1 MDAVDRNKG
10 LFVADAIRSIFGIN
24 MPIYIPWGKNV
35 PYEADEYP
43 NLQLLQERD
52 EKDDTSEFGTPV
64 FGTML
69 FEGGEYNMYERKDGS
84 IRKSRFGDY
93 TLPYS
98 CIAEF
103 NRTKNITK
111 TEVLGGVGTVKEL
124 YGLGDWDITIRGIA
138 IENRNGT
145 GTTAREQIETL
156 CRWAE
161 VCDTIGIQGSIF
173 GGKGI
178 YSVVINSISVQPI
191 VGRWNA
197 IPFQIELVSDEP
209 IELYLQ

>member
-1 MDAVDRNKG
+1 MMEDKIKNS
-10 LFVADAIRSIFGIN
+10 FVAQAISDIFSISS
-24 MPIYIPWGKNV
+24 PIYIPWGFKNTD
-35 PYEADEYP
+35 YKSDEYP
-43 NLQLLQERD
+43 NIQLLQERD
-52 EKDDTSEFGTPV
+52 EKDDTSEFGTSV
-64 FGTML
+64 FGTMI

-84 IRKSRFGDY
+84 ISKSRFGDY
-93 TLPYS
+93 KLPYS

-103 NRTKNITK
+103 SRSKNITK

-124 YGLGDWDITIRGIA
+124 YGLGDWEITIRGIA
-138 IENRNGT
+138 IDSRDGT

-156 CRWAE
+156 CKWAE

-173 GGKGI
+173 RGKGI

-197 IPFQIELVSDEP
+197 IPFQIELLSDEP

>member
-1 MDAVDRNKG
+1 MTGADRNSG
-10 LFVADAIRSIFGIN
+10 LFIADAIRSIFGIN
-24 MPIYIPWGKNV
+24 SPIYIPWGKNV

-64 FGTML
+64 FGTMM
-69 FEGGEYNMYERKDGS
+69 FEGGEYNTYDRRNGNVTKIGC
-84 IRKSRFGDY
+84 GNY

-98 CIAEF
+98 CVAEF
-103 NRTKNITK
+103 NRSKNITK
-111 TEVLGGVGTVKEL
+111 TDVLGGAGTVKEL
-124 YGLGDWDITIRGIA
+124 YGLGDWEITIRGIA
-138 IENRNGT
+138 IDSRDGT

-161 VCDTIGIQGSIF
+161 ICDTIGIEGSIF
-173 GGKGI
+173 RGKGI

-197 IPFQIELVSDEP
+197 IPFQLELVSDEP